1 MRLPKRWEP
10 LLKTCE
16 QYQALESQAES
27 AKRTL
32 QAHQSHVEK
41 IYESQKRIR
50 ENIKAMEKMPTST
63 LVQRYMDDLNKEE
76 DDLIATREAT
86 EKLEGETMAAIEQQV
101 AESKA
106 SLLEQAESLTSA
118 IHAGDATAS
127 SP

>member
-1 MRLPKRWEP
+1 MGRLPKRWEP

-86 EKLEGETMAAIEQQV
+86 EKQV

-127 SP
+127 S